1 MRKKVEKKSF
11 YIVTVS
17 EAVRYTTAKDLKE
30 AGLTVETSGYSD
42 GSTTFSFLVYA
53 KENEIRKAVPG
64 ASITET
70 SITETEDF

>member
-11 YIVTVS
+11 YIVKVS
-17 EAVRYTTAKDLKE
+17 EGSRYTTTKDLKE

-42 GSTTFSFLVYA
+42 GSTTFSFLVFG
-53 KENEIRKAVPG
+53 KERDIRKAVPG

-70 SITETEDF
+70 EEF